1 MVPDE
6 KIGSAHSASEKG
18 TESVKGMDQHI
29 RHAVIIAAGMGLR
42 FGNATRF
49 HPKPLLHV
57 AGVPLIRRTLLTA
70 RRAGLDHF
78 TVVTGYRAQVL
89 EEFLHQEGSGD
100 LNIQC
105 IHNEKWRRPNGLS
118 VLRAKGEVPEPF
130 VLLMSDHLF
139 DAEILRRL
147 LEAPLP
153 DGHCRL
159 AVDFHPENIMD
170 LADATK
176 VEVRDGRVLNI
187 GKEIERY
194 NGIDTG
200 IFLCSHEIFAALE
213 AAVSKGNESLSDG
226 IRELALRHRMEAT
239 DIGEIFW
246 QDIDDEAALLEGER
260 RLEQL
265 AKQKDNSAN

>member
-1 MVPDE
+1 M
-6 KIGSAHSASEKG
+6 
-18 TESVKGMDQHI
+18 
-29 RHAVIIAAGMGLR
+29 R
-42 FGNATRF
+42 FGDATQLR
-49 HPKPLLHV
+49 PKPLLPV

-70 RRAGLDHF
+70 RKAGLDHF

-89 EEFLHQEGSGD
+89 EDFLRQERSGD
-100 LNIQC
+100 INIRW
-105 IHNEKWRRPNGLS
+105 IHNERWRRSNGLS
-118 VLRAKGEVPEPF
+118 VLRAKGEVPDPF

-139 DAEILRRL
+139 DAQILSRL
-147 LEAPLP
+147 LETPLP

-176 VEVRDGRVLNI
+176 VEVKDGWIVNI

-226 IRELALRHRMEAT
+226 IRELARRQRMEAT
-239 DIGEIFW
+239 DIGKLFW
-246 QDIDDEAALLEGER
+246 QDIDDEAGLLEGER

-265 AKQKDNSAN
+265 VKQKDNQRP

>member
-1 MVPDE
+1 
-6 KIGSAHSASEKG
+6 
-18 TESVKGMDQHI
+18 MDQHI
-29 RHAVIIAAGMGLR
+29 RHAVIIAAGMGMR

-49 HPKPLLHV
+49 RPKPLLQV

-70 RRAGLDHF
+70 RTAGLDHF
-78 TVVTGYRAQVL
+78 TVVTGYCAHVL
-89 EEFLHQEGSGD
+89 EEFLDQESSDD
-100 LNIQC
+100 LHIRC

-139 DAEILRRL
+139 DPEILKRL
-147 LEAPLP
+147 LETRLS

-159 AVDFHPENIMD
+159 AVDFHPENVLD
-170 LADATK
+170 LPDATK
-176 VEVRDGRVLNI
+176 VEVKDGWVVNI
-187 GKEIERY
+187 GKEIKRY

-226 IRELALRHRMEAT
+226 IRELAHRQRMEAT

-265 AKQKDNSAN
+265 VKQKDNGAN